1 MRWVLAGLAA
11 LIFVQARAQVAP
23 LVGGPPPPTES
34 APQGPVFSPF
44 VEETFTADDNV
55 FRISGRADPMTV
67 IGYPV
72 RSDTYLTTSVGLT
85 ADVPFSLQ
93 RIEASL
99 AYNTVH
105 YNRFRS
111 LDYDG
116 YDLRGSWLWQLGRDL
131 SGEVGVTDSYSLA
144 PFSELLGVFPDKLH
158 RREEFA
164 KGSWLITPDWKLYL
178 GGDDLVQSNSAPAGQ
193 YNDVTVDSFEG
204 SLSRLGGAGDW
215 IGLDARFEM
224 GRFPVGEPVFGTV
237 TVNNNYDQ
245 YGYGV
250 VVDWGEGTPSR
261 IVARADEIQRRYYEL
276 TQRNINL
283 TTARIEYTWTPS
295 VKTLVS
301 VIAERDIS
309 PYEYVR
315 SSLVLIKGIILRP
328 LWHATPKIDVSA
340 ELGAES
346 RSYLADPLI
355 TVGLEAPRVDKVH
368 VVSALLTYRPFEH
381 VTLSLSA
388 EHEQRS
394 SNIEFGDYV
403 DTNYWLKMRLAL

>member
-1 MRWVLAGLAA
+1 MRWMLAGLAA
-11 LIFVQARAQVAP
+11 LPLMQARAQVP
-23 LVGGPPPPTES
+23 LVGGPPATES
-34 APQGPVFSPF
+34 ASQGPVFSPF
-44 VEETFTADDNV
+44 VEETVATDDNV
-55 FRISGRADPMTV
+55 FRISDRANPMTL
-67 IGYPV
+67 IGYPF

-85 ADVPFSLQ
+85 ADVPVSLQ
-93 RIEASL
+93 HFEASL
-99 AYNTVH
+99 AYNIVH
-105 YNRFRS
+105 YDRFRD

-116 YDLRGSWLWQLGRDL
+116 YNLHGSWLWQLGSSL
-131 SGEVGVTDSYSLA
+131 SGEVGVTDSYSLE
-144 PFSELLGVFPDKLH
+144 PFAELLGVHPDRLH
-158 RREEFA
+158 LREGFA
-164 KGSWLITPDWKLYL
+164 KGSWLITPDYKLYL
-178 GGDDLVQSNSAPAGQ
+178 GGDDLTQSNSDPLGQ
-193 YNDVTVDSFEG
+193 YNNVTVDSFEA

-215 IGLDARFEM
+215 IGLDGRFET
-224 GRFPVGEPVFGTV
+224 GRFPFGEPVFGTV
-237 TVNNNYDQ
+237 TVNNDYDQ

-250 VVDWGEGTPSR
+250 VADWGEGTPSR
-261 IVARADEIQRRYYEL
+261 IVARADEILRRYSEL

-301 VIAERDIS
+301 LIAERDIS
-309 PYEYVR
+309 PYEYVH

-355 TVGLEAPRVDKVH
+355 TVGLQAPRVDKVH
-368 VVSALLTYRPFEH
+368 VVEAVLTYAPIEH
-381 VTLSLSA
+381 VTLALSA

-403 DTNYWLKMRLAL
+403 DTNYWLKVRLAL